1 MKKKLVGFIL
11 LIVTVCCAVFS
22 LSACGV
28 NSGNVAGLEMDKKYI
43 YYDSVNED
51 KNEYESYYIFYANG
65 TGKRRCFKIVT
76 SSVDDYTIN
85 FKYTFVDKDKSA
97 VVCFYD
103 SVDYGDKHNTSYKP
117 SSDWSVLLT
126 VSKNVLCSAG
136 IYGYSFYINENYLK
150 TIPNFNT

>member
-22 LSACGV
+22 LSACGA
-28 NSGNVAGLEMDKKYI
+28 NSGSVAGLEMDKKYI
-43 YYDSVNED
+43 YKSDINIDED
-51 KNEYESYYIFYANG
+51 MQSYYIFYANG
-65 TGKRRCFKIVT
+65 TGKHQYKSYLQGYIY
-76 SSVDDYTIN
+76 DYTIN

-103 SVDYGDKHNTSYKP
+103 SVEYGEKHDTSDI
-117 SSDWSVLLT
+117 STDWSVLLT
-126 VSKNVLCSAG
+126 VSKNVLCYVNG
-136 IYGYSFYINENYLK
+136 NYYFYINENYLK